1 MREGGYEI
9 EGEKEGEK
17 LNFGVYIISFTFIKV
32 MTNVT
37 HVSIYSIGFMNFIF
51 ISCESKRNISRIC
64 QRHLNIFPL
73 DVTRIGVT
81 LVHEKVI
88 RHKNIPKEY
97 SKNMSNASLHIP

>member
-1 MREGGYEI
+1 MRHLLGNKSWKEELHHQESVLDKKLREKASMEEDNERGG
-9 EGEKEGEK
+9 
-17 LNFGVYIISFTFIKV
+17 
-32 MTNVT
+32 
-37 HVSIYSIGFMNFIF
+37 IGFMNFIF